1 MKNGAQLL
9 TDQSKI
15 SLRSGRR
22 DDVGMD
28 HFETPVPM
36 TPVLMSNERRGIQ
49 KRNTYDIEDINPLE
63 NFVDQNID
71 EKKDQIGV
79 KLSTNSELDFSVSD
93 VDMDADL
100 DLQNGNP

>member
-1 MKNGAQLL
+1 M

-28 HFETPVPM
+28 HFETPAPM

-63 NFVDQNID
+63 NFVD
-71 EKKDQIGV
+71 
-79 KLSTNSELDFSVSD
+79 
-93 VDMDADL
+93 
-100 DLQNGNP
+100 